1 MNDLTRLISGG
12 LPAKIAPRQ
21 TERKREITAD
31 DVAELRRRRR
41 APLNR
46 IPTAD
51 ELAHLIN
58 NALTAL
64 AKGIY
69 WDRGSI
75 INIVL

>member
-1 MNDLTRLISGG
+1 MNDISKLISGG
-12 LPAKIAPRQ
+12 LPARIATRQ
-21 TERKREITAD
+21 PERSREAD
-31 DVAELRRRRR
+31 KSDAELRRGRR
-41 APLNR
+41 APLGR

-51 ELAHLIN
+51 ELAHMIN
-58 NALTAL
+58 NALSAL